1 MNRRT
6 LKKLCKRA
14 VPILIAKHR
23 YKPEDFTP
31 ADGDES
37 IYAPPGMEKQFVRH
51 GFIELGPLKG
61 TPLLWV
67 KTSYEYDEWDATLPS
82 EMLRDIEFWATWE
95 PTPEDIAEWNDH
107 AAAANVALASSVSR
121 PPGNSEAK

>member
-6 LKKLCKRA
+6 LKKACKRA
-14 VPILIAKHR
+14 VPILIAQHR

-31 ADGDES
+31 AEGDES
-37 IYAPPGMEKQFVRH
+37 IYAPPGMEKRFVRH

-67 KTSYEYDEWDATLPS
+67 KTSYEYDEWDSTLPS
-82 EMLRDIEFWATWE
+82 EMLREIEFWATWE
-95 PTPEDIAEWNDH
+95 PTPEEIAGWNDH
-107 AAAANVALASSVSR
+107 AAAANAAMALSHPSTNRES
-121 PPGNSEAK
+121 GS